1 MLNFDFKGKLK
12 ALGWH
17 LLLSLLIFI
26 GLSALIYFCWF
37 PSFYFDMSGG
47 VQGLGLVFGIDLV
60 LGPLLTF
67 LVFNP
72 KKPLREKIS
81 DFTVI
86 GLIQLAALVYGMY
99 TIYQAH
105 PKMLLFYPN
114 SYSAV
119 VPYQE
124 WSGNK
129 TLKAIDTSAMVQ
141 LEGVPVAVQ
150 SRDTEGKTSFVSLK
164 QAGRQIVEA
173 DATSRAKIKGEDKI
187 VLAQLEEKHGKIY
200 VLSVVGKYSRAFIAV
215 DERFKM
221 VHKFGEQAVQ

>member
-1 MLNFDFKGKLK
+1 MRNFDLKAKLK
-12 ALGWH
+12 AFSWH
-17 LLLSLLIFI
+17 LLLSLAISSVLAAW
-26 GLSALIYFCWF
+26 LYFCLF
-37 PSFYFDMSGG
+37 PSFYFNMSGG
-47 VQGLGLVFGIDLV
+47 LQGLGLVLGIDLI

-72 KKPLREKIS
+72 KKSRREKIS

-99 TIYQAH
+99 MVYQAH
-105 PKMLLFYPN
+105 PKMVLFYPN

-124 WSGNK
+124 WDENDA
-129 TLKAIDTSAMVQ
+129 LRAIDTSEMVE

-150 SRDTEGKTSFVSLK
+150 SRNADGDIRFVSLK
-164 QAGRQIVEA
+164 QAGQQIMEA
-173 DATSRAKIKGEDKI
+173 DATSRANIKGEDKI
-187 VLAQLEEKHGKIY
+187 MLGQLDEKHGKIY
-200 VLSVVGKYSRAFIAV
+200 VFSVVGKYRRAFIAV

>member
-1 MLNFDFKGKLK
+1 
-12 ALGWH
+12 
-17 LLLSLLIFI
+17 
-26 GLSALIYFCWF
+26 
-37 PSFYFDMSGG
+37 MSGG
-47 VQGLGLVFGIDLV
+47 LQGLGLVLGIDLI

-72 KKPLREKIS
+72 KKSRREKIS

-99 TIYQAH
+99 MVYQAH
-105 PKMLLFYPN
+105 PKMVLFYPN

-124 WSGNK
+124 WDENDA
-129 TLKAIDTSAMVQ
+129 LRAIDTSEMVE

-150 SRDTEGKTSFVSLK
+150 SRNADGDIRFVSLK
-164 QAGRQIVEA
+164 QAGQQIMEA
-173 DATSRAKIKGEDKI
+173 DATSRANIKGEDKI
-187 VLAQLEEKHGKIY
+187 MLGQLDEKHGKIY
-200 VLSVVGKYSRAFIAV
+200 VFSVVGKYRRAFIAV